1 MFNILK
7 QRRKTWKS
15 LMNTKFQS
23 YLIMLKINEIKEVVD
38 EQFQS
43 FDLKLEKLVA
53 NDDFLVMD

>member
-7 QRRKTWKS
+7 QRRKTWRS